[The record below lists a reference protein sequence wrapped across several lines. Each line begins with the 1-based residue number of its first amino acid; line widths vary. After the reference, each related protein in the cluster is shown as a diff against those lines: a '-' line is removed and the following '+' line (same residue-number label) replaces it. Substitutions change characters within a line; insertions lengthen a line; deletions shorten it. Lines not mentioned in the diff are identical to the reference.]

1 MRYRNRGRRFKHR
14 SNGRGP
20 QSRSNGSESI
30 RIRPTF
36 SNDRPRNNFKNYQS
50 AEKLAEK
57 YDMKLKVTDFKPL
70 ITFKLDY
77 GDKNSLL
84 YTLFIQEMLKRG
96 YLAASSIYLSFAHNE
111 DIIKDYLFNVDE
123 VFSIMTQAIRDDT
136 ISSLLE
142 TKPKEDG
149 FKRLN

>member
-1 MRYRNRGRRFKHR
+1 
-14 SNGRGP
+14 
-20 QSRSNGSESI
+20 
-30 RIRPTF
+30 
-36 SNDRPRNNFKNYQS
+36 
-50 AEKLAEK
+50 
-57 YDMKLKVTDFKPL
+57 
-70 ITFKLDY
+70 
-77 GDKNSLL
+77 
-84 YTLFIQEMLKRG
+84 MLKRG

>member
-30 RIRPTF
+30 RIRPIF

-57 YDMKLKVTDFKPL
+57 YNVLAKEALSS
-70 ITFKLDY
+70 
-77 GDKNSLL
+77 GDK
-84 YTLFIQEMLKRG
+84 TLKYDQ
-96 YLAASSIYLSFAHNE
+96 
-111 DIIKDYLFNVDE
+111 
-123 VFSIMTQAIRDDT
+123 
-136 ISSLLE
+136 
-142 TKPKEDG
+142 
-149 FKRLN
+149 